1 MSANVI
7 VVVERQFDYPRPVLL
22 RGRTK
27 PRELSPWRGSPGWHV
42 ETEIITADNRHWG
55 RHHVKT
61 RDNDPST
68 RVTTD
73 GIYTKCFDPDVFAS
87 SERIT
92 GDPAIDP
99 DVAGWHGESWE
110 KELTRLHEFLDSNR
124 GGTR

>member
-1 MSANVI
+1 MLANSIAVI
-7 VVVERQFDYPRPVLL
+7 EQQFDHLRPVLL
-22 RGRTK
+22 RERTE
-27 PRELSPWRGSPGWHV
+27 PGEPSPWRGSPGYHR
-42 ETEIITADNRHWG
+42 ETKIITVGNRHWI
-55 RHHVKT
+55 RHRVKT
-61 RDNDPST
+61 HDSDPST

-73 GIYTKCFDPDVFAS
+73 GISTKCFDLDVFAS

-99 DVAGWHGESWE
+99 DVACRHGESWE